1 MILKKSLTPKTSN
14 INLLPM
20 KSPQVELKRKIP
32 VVYMYCGSN
41 INETKK
47 KAKKLNIEYFVE
59 KPI

>member
-1 MILKKSLTPKTSN
+1 
-14 INLLPM
+14 M

-41 INETKK
+41 MNETKK

-59 KPI
+59 KPIQKNNLKRALIEIGILDEN